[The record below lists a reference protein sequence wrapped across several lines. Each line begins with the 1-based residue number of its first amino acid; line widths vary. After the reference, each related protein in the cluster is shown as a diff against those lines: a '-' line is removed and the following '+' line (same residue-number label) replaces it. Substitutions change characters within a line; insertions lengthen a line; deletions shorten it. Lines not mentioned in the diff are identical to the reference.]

1 LQDSDELV
9 VETSNILNTF
19 KNDLISQLEMIYQ
32 RRGKP
37 DCVATLLIATDT
49 LDIALAA
56 WVNYFQK

>member
-1 LQDSDELV
+1 LGA
-9 VETSNILNTF
+9 F

-37 DCVATLLIATDT
+37 DCVATLLTATDT